1 MKNDI
6 LAALNTLSDA
16 DLLAR
21 VKSLTL
27 RERDA
32 TAQLVAHLAVLDTR
46 RDAFLGEGYP
56 SLYVYCRDALG
67 LSGGEAYNRIE
78 VARAARQFPIIL
90 EMLAA
95 GEIYLWSVRLLAP
108 HLTPDNHA
116 EVLGW
121 ARGKKS
127 KLPIQEIVAKLAP
140 RPDVPPSIRRIPA
153 PPPEPT
159 PVSVASPQTEEPIPI
174 AAEAFHPPLA
184 PTPPLAATPP
194 APRAAVTPLSPDRY
208 KFQLTISGDTL
219 EKLRLA
225 KDMLSHAV
233 PAGDDAAVLDR
244 ALTALLVE
252 LTKKKFADTRPRKSR
267 GCANDS
273 DISAAVKRVVW
284 VRDRGRCTYVGHS
297 GHRCEERRFIQ
308 FHHLDARARGGK
320 ATADRITLRCRA
332 HNDYE
337 GRLLFGKRRRTDG
350 AGVVREDRAVYGSR
364 LHGASN
370 LLWNE
375 SVTARS
381 AKEDVESAHGRG
393 RRFTSSAMSTNTGP
407 DTFESKTAR

>member
-127 KLPIQEIVAKLAP
+127 KLPIQEFVAKLAP

-244 ALTALLVE
+244 ALT
-252 LTKKKFADTRPRKSR
+252 
-267 GCANDS
+267 G
-273 DISAAVKRVVW
+273 
-284 VRDRGRCTYVGHS
+284 CTYVGHS